1 MIENCRR
8 EIEELH
14 QFFQDWFNGDL
25 PQTDE
30 SFVRFADVMAADF
43 EMVSPNGRST
53 TISNLQP
60 ALRQRYGSWQNGRI
74 WIENVRVHWQ
84 KGDLLLV
91 VYEEWQVVDGEKNG
105 RLSSA
110 LFQQQPDLPNDLL
123 WLYVHE
129 TWLPKSE

>member
-1 MIENCRR
+1 MIEICKR

-25 PQTDE
+25 PETDD
-30 SFVRFADVMAADF
+30 SFARFVNVMAADF

-53 TISNLQP
+53 TITNLQP
-60 ALRQRYGSWQNGRI
+60 ALRSRHNSWQNGRI

-91 VYEEWQVVDGEKNG
+91 VYEEWQAVDGEENG
-105 RLSSA
+105 RLSSV
-110 LFQQQPDLPNDLL
+110 LFQQQSNLPNNLL

-129 TWLPKSE
+129 TWLPKNA